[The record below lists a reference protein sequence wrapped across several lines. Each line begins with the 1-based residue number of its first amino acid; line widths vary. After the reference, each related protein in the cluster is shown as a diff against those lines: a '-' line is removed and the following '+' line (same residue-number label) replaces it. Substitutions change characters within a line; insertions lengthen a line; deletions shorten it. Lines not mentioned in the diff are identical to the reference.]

1 MEMSPDELRART
13 RQFALDVIAVCLQ
26 LGNGDLAR
34 LVRPQLLRA
43 ASGVASNHRACA
55 WSRSRSEFCSRLAVV
70 VEETDESE
78 LWLDVLQVFGCGEAG
93 AVARQ
98 RGEAVELRAI
108 FSKSRST
115 ALSNLA
121 KQREARRK
129 RRRTEAGG
137 ASSQVLEHSAPMVDL
152 PHGQAPA
159 GIHREPCR

>member
-1 MEMSPDELRART
+1 MSADELRART

-26 LGNGDLAR
+26 LGSGDLAR

-78 LWLDVLQVFGCGEAG
+78 LWLDVLQVFGCGEAEP
-93 AVARQ
+93 VARQ

-108 FSKSRST
+108 FAKSRST
-115 ALSNLA
+115 ALKNLA
-121 KQREARRK
+121 KQREARRRN
-129 RRRTEAGG
+129 RRRAEVG
-137 ASSQVLEHSAPMVDL
+137 AASPQVLEHAPPMVDL
-152 PHGQAPA
+152 AHGQAPA
-159 GIHREPCR
+159 GINREPGR